1 MTSAPGPATS
11 SPPVVPQEPE
21 PHLPDPEPL
30 PKPVAPPPVW
40 GGDPDVGVSSSYLRL
55 LAGECEGVAGRIR
68 TTTGA
73 AEEAGWAV
81 ARQDAGW
88 TFVGSLQD
96 MHARWEA
103 LNDVITGRLTEAAGN
118 FSDSAAA
125 FDGTDTEVGADLD
138 FRH

>member
-1 MTSAPGPATS
+1 M
-11 SPPVVPQEPE
+11 
-21 PHLPDPEPL
+21 
-30 PKPVAPPPVW
+30 
-40 GGDPDVGVSSSYLRL
+40 GVSSSYLRL
-55 LAGECEGVAGRIR
+55 LAGECEGVARRIR
-68 TTTGA
+68 NTTGA

-88 TFVGSLQD
+88 SFVGSLQD

-118 FSDSAAA
+118 FRDSAAA
-125 FDGTDTEVGADLD
+125 FDGTDTEVGDDLD